1 MINSLM
7 KILFAVLMASL
18 FLPKYKCRM
27 NESFLSKVSI
37 ESNGNVTCAV
47 ELLIL
52 SLILNNLLKTSKFNS
67 IIISVLYI
75 LFMVSKQQ
83 AFNHFKKFNEF
94 LFHCCLDAIR

>member
-1 MINSLM
+1 MIHALM
-7 KILFAVLMASL
+7 EILFAVLMASL

-52 SLILNNLLKTSKFNS
+52 SLS
-67 IIISVLYI
+67 
-75 LFMVSKQQ
+75 
-83 AFNHFKKFNEF
+83 
-94 LFHCCLDAIR
+94 